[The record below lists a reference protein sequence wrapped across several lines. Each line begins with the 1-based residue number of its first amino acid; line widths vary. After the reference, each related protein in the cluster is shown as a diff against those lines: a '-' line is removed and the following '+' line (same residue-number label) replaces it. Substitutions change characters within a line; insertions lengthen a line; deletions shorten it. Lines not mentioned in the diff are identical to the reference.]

1 MFVEITWSRCST
13 LTILA
18 DPMLSR
24 SLNDED
30 PEVYDLI
37 EKEKNRQ
44 WRGLEL
50 IASENFTSAAVMEA
64 NGSCFTNK
72 YSEGLPGAR
81 YYGGNEHTDALE
93 LLCQKRAL
101 EAFRLDPEEWG
112 VNVQPYSGSTANFS
126 ALSAMM
132 KPNDRLMGLDLPSG
146 GHLTHGYQTAKKKI
160 SATSIFWQS
169 MPYQVNPETGYVDYD
184 RLEDHASNFRPNVL
198 IMGGSAYPRDW
209 DYARM
214 RKIADTHGAYLM
226 MDMAHISGLIAAEAQ
241 GNAFEFCDVVTT
253 TTHKTLRGPR
263 AGLIFFRKAK
273 SGERLAD
280 LESRINFS
288 VFPSTQGGPHNNTI
302 GGIAVAMKQACT
314 PEFKAYAKQVIAN
327 MQACSNRLVEHGYTL
342 VTGGTDNHCCLWDV
356 RPQGLTG
363 SKLEKLFDLVSITIN
378 KNSVPK
384 DTSALSPGGV
394 RLGACALT
402 SRGFVEK
409 DFVEVADLLHE
420 GVQATLNLQEKT
432 GKKLRDFEA
441 GLENFTPELTE
452 LKRKTEELAT
462 RFPMPGFDVKK
473 MTYNTL

>member
-1 MFVEITWSRCST
+1 MTMD
-13 LTILA
+13 A
-18 DPMLSR
+18 MLSR
-24 SLNDED
+24 PLKEED
-30 PEVYDLI
+30 PEIYDLI

-64 NGSCFTNK
+64 NGSCLTNK

-81 YYGGNEHTDALE
+81 YYGGNEHIDVLE
-93 LLCQKRAL
+93 TLCQRRAL
-101 EAFRLDPEEWG
+101 EAFRLSADDWSC
-112 VNVQPYSGSTANFS
+112 NVQPYSGSTANFA
-126 ALSAMM
+126 ALLAMM

-160 SATSIFWQS
+160 SSTSIFWQS
-169 MPYQVNPETGYVDYD
+169 MPYQVDPETGYVDYD
-184 RLEDHASNFRPNVL
+184 RLEDHASVFRPNVL

-209 DYARM
+209 DYKRM
-214 RKIADTHGAYLM
+214 RAIADKHGAYLM
-226 MDMAHISGLIAAEAQ
+226 MDMAHISGLIAAEVQ
-241 GNAFEFCDVVTT
+241 GNAFDYCDVVTT

-263 AGLIFFRKAK
+263 AGIIFFRKAQ

-280 LESRINFS
+280 LESRVNFA

-302 GGIAVAMKQACT
+302 AGIAVAMKQACT
-314 PEFKAYAKQVIAN
+314 PEFKQYAKQVIAN
-327 MQACSNRLVEHGYTL
+327 MQACAARLSELGYTL

-363 SKLEKLFDLVSITIN
+363 SKLEKLFELISVTIN

-402 SRGFVEK
+402 SRGFLES

-420 GVQATLNLQEKT
+420 AVQATLELQKQT
-432 GKKLRDFEA
+432 GKKLKDFEA
-441 GLENFTPELTE
+441 GLANYSPSLQE
-452 LKRKTEELAT
+452 LKNKAEALAT
-462 RFPMPGFDVKK
+462 RFPMPGYDCKD